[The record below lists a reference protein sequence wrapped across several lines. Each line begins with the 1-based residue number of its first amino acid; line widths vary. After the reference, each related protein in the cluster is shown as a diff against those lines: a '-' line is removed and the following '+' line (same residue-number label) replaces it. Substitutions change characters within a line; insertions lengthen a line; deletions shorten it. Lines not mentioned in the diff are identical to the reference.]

1 VTLLIRRVAHLA
13 NARPQKD
20 LARRAQLESARL
32 SLLKM
37 EIDEF

>member
-1 VTLLIRRVAHLA
+1 MLSERA
-13 NARPQKD
+13 PQKD